1 MVSWFTNSIENPS
14 HPTYLSPMK
23 NNKFKLLYTL
33 FTLIFVAIPLNSGL
47 NDLRNR
53 SLVTYGALR
62 VINGSVSVIQESHV
76 EISPAGLGA
85 SIAAGQILDPLNDLV
100 ERASDI
106 VFTGVLIY
114 GIFSLLDEP
123 LMWILK
129 GLLVISLLLI
139 WLRKH
144 QQQGSRRF
152 WKNTLLVLLWVQI
165 ATWGSPWLEKIFIE
179 KRLDNLQQLSQSVT
193 SYDENKPELAF
204 TAASLKNPAQSAAT
218 SSEIGEN
225 TDAGDSFLSTISSW
239 YKEKVGNVQN
249 AGSQLGEQQKKWSG
263 LLELHGELIKSIIL
277 VVEGFLIVLVIEILL
292 LPLVLWLL
300 LRRVATPVRKTGS
313 FAPPPQATG
322 TRQPFI

>member
-1 MVSWFTNSIENPS
+1 
-14 HPTYLSPMK
+14 MK

-123 LMWILK
+123 ILWILK
-129 GLLVISLLLI
+129 GLLLISLLFI

-144 QQQGSRRF
+144 NQQGARRF

-165 ATWGSPWLEKIFIE
+165 ATWGSPWLEKVFIE

-193 SYDENKPELAF
+193 TYDENKPDLVF
-204 TAASLKNPAQSAAT
+204 TAPPPKN
-218 SSEIGEN
+218 
-225 TDAGDSFLSTISSW
+225 AGPSGNQDGSDEDSFLGTISSW

-249 AGSQLGEQQKKWSG
+249 AGNQLGEQQKKWSG

-322 TRQPFI
+322 PRQPFI